1 MARVP
6 INPGQVDW
14 SGENP
19 GMYLKDSP
27 EGPFVTLVSFFRVVT
42 SPHGKGHAAFMLLDP
57 QGDGRNPERPNVCL
71 TDNEPMA
78 EYLRKGFVAHFS
90 AFRNANG
97 LAGVQYK
104 PGWDF
109 VAGGNGTSVHTEWFR
124 SAIGQ
129 VILTWSDLSAPFLV
143 EFDKEHSATGRHEMI
158 SLFFDARTA
167 VATINGKAVDG
178 SAFPREFA
186 GKKDSSTAFLAF
198 SETWVKT

>member
-6 INPGQVDW
+6 INPGKVDW

-19 GMYLKDSP
+19 GMYLKDSTD
-27 EGPFVTLVSFFRVVT
+27 GPFVTLVSFFRVVT

-57 QGDGRNPERPNVCL
+57 QGNGRKPGRPNVCL
-71 TDNEPMA
+71 TDNEPLA
-78 EYLRKGFVAHFS
+78 EYLCKGFVAHFS
-90 AFRNANG
+90 AFRNASG
-97 LAGVQYK
+97 LAGVDYR

-109 VAGGNGTSVHTEWFR
+109 VAGGNGTSVHSEWFR

-129 VILTWSDLSAPFLV
+129 VCLTWSDLSAPFLV

-158 SLFFDARTA
+158 SLFFDAHRA
-167 VATINGKAVDG
+167 AAAINGKAVDG
-178 SAFPREFA
+178 KPFPREFA

-198 SETWVKT
+198 SETWIKA